1 MGASPMGQVKT
12 PLGQR
17 VYRAMKRIRQEILNH
32 YSTINVFFV
41 VYYTSLGP
49 TCRGPT
55 PVYASSLRYKRETP
69 VREELKSKQET

>member
-1 MGASPMGQVKT
+1 MGQVKT

-32 YSTINVFFV
+32 CSTINVFFGILYIRV
-41 VYYTSLGP
+41 GP

-55 PVYASSLRYKRETP
+55 RVYASSLRYKRETP
-69 VREELKSKQET
+69 AREGLKFKKD